1 MQQSFLAWA
10 GKSGYIFVC
19 SPKQLINFPSAICST
34 LIFPMP
40 EKIGSPFNLKVRSS
54 STSTSLNSR
63 VGFEEVTGS
72 DYLWEVVE
80 AKIKEP

>member
-1 MQQSFLAWA
+1 MQRSFLAWA

-19 SPKQLINFPSAICST
+19 SSQTADQLPFRYMFNVDFHNAW
-34 LIFPMP
+34 
-40 EKIGSPFNLKVRSS
+40 KIGSPFNLKVRSS
-54 STSTSLNSR
+54 STSTSLNNR

>member
-1 MQQSFLAWA
+1 
-10 GKSGYIFVC
+10 
-19 SPKQLINFPSAICST
+19 
-34 LIFPMP
+34 MP

-54 STSTSLNSR
+54 STSTSLNNR